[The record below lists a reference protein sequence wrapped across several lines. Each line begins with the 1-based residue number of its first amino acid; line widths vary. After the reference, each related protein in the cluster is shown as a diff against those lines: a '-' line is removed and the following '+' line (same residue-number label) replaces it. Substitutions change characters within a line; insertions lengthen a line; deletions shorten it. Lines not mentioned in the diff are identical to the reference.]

1 MTNNIYWT
9 LYKDYADQIET
20 GALQPGSK
28 LPSENELAATYQ
40 ITRETV
46 RKGLNLLAQNGYIH
60 KVKGKGSFV
69 LDTGRMN
76 FPVTGLV
83 SYKEMAERIGRK
95 SRTIVHETE
104 CVPAGEAIAKEL
116 HTRPDRL
123 VWKVIRS
130 REIEGERI
138 ILDVDY
144 LLADIVTG
152 LTREITGDSIYQYL
166 EQELHLKI
174 SYSKKSSPWNELR
187 RWTSP
192 IWILEAIPMSSSS
205 EVTSTWKIP
214 RFSSTRNPDIDW
226 INFSLWILQEG
237 NPIMILETNRSEVS
251 REFIA
256 AFLLASHVA
265 HS

>member
-104 CVPAGEAIAKEL
+104 CVPAGDAIAKEL
-116 HTRPDRL
+116 QTRPDRL

-174 SYSKKSSPWNELR
+174 SYSKKIISVERATTMDQSYMDLGSDTHVVVVRGYVHLEDTTLFQYTESRHRLDKFQFVDFAR
-187 RWTSP
+187 RESNHDFGD
-192 IWILEAIPMSSSS
+192 
-205 EVTSTWKIP
+205 K
-214 RFSSTRNPDIDW
+214 
-226 INFSLWILQEG
+226 
-237 NPIMILETNRSEVS
+237 
-251 REFIA
+251 
-256 AFLLASHVA
+256 
-265 HS
+265 